1 LSVLAE
7 EAHRSGIGD
16 IESDAYRAMSML
28 SEHPPEGLDHIMRAE
43 RALQHKHTLSQAV
56 REEKL
61 ASVLRLRSTW
71 LLRAGRAKEARA
83 ALDRISRMAN
93 KTRNAL
99 VQHSYYAT
107 KGALSLWEG
116 RFSDAV
122 SELREVPGDPIA
134 IRDLA
139 VALERNRQPDQASSE
154 LAALDLRLT
163 TVEYAVVRAGMA
175 K

>member
-1 LSVLAE
+1 MA
-7 EAHRSGIGD
+7 G
-16 IESDAYRAMSML
+16 
-28 SEHPPEGLDHIMRAE
+28 
-43 RALQHKHTLSQAV
+43 
-56 REEKL
+56 
-61 ASVLRLRSTW
+61 VLRLRATW
-71 LLRAGRAKEARA
+71 LWQAGRANESRA
-83 ALDRISRMAN
+83 ALERISRMAS
-93 KTRNAL
+93 KTRNDL

-107 KGALSLWEG
+107 KGALSLLEG

-122 SELREVPGDPIA
+122 SELREVPGDAFA

-139 VALERNRQPDQASSE
+139 TALERSGQPDQASAE